1 MQGARLGWSIRL
13 ARERPHP
20 HGVGIRARL
29 YDARGDDQDIAL
41 SAAAFRGLRRDTLL
55 WVDVERP
62 SSADLDELKGA
73 LDLPQPILSAL
84 TADGERARLVRAPD
98 WILMTIQSVEP
109 RDGGEEPVTVDLVAG
124 RNVIVTVHAQPVE
137 ALAEFETHIDD
148 VAIIGKLDA
157 AAFLAAIV
165 DTALGS
171 FRRQVEAIEHEVDRL
186 DELALAGR
194 DPAGF
199 LQRVVQLRRRT
210 GALRRILV
218 PQRETFGP
226 LTRPDFELHDELG
239 TPWPGLLDRFEQ
251 TIESVER
258 ARELL
263 LGSSDIYL
271 GRAAQ
276 RSGEVMKALT
286 ILSAILL
293 PAVVLAGV
301 MGMNFQVPFFDEPDN
316 FWLTLI
322 VMLGLAVLV
331 LGVGRFRGWV

>member
-1 MQGARLGWSIRL
+1 MARG
-13 ARERPHP
+13 RPHP
-20 HGVGIRARL
+20 LRVGVRARL
-29 YDARGDDQDIAL
+29 YDARGDDQDIEL
-41 SAAAFRGLRRDTLL
+41 SAAAVRGLKRDTLL
-55 WVDVERP
+55 WVDVEGA
-62 SSADLDELKGA
+62 SAAELRELEGSF
-73 LDLPQPILSAL
+73 DLPPAITRAL
-84 TADGERARLVRAPD
+84 AAGTEMARLVRAPD
-98 WILMTIQSVEP
+98 WILMTVQSVEP
-109 RDGGEEPVTVDLVAG
+109 RDGGEEPVTLDLVAG
-124 RNVIVTVHAQPVE
+124 RNVIVTVHAQPMQ
-137 ALAEFETHIDD
+137 ALAEFEAHIDD
-148 VAIIGKLDA
+148 VAVIGRLDA

-165 DTALGS
+165 DTALSS
-171 FRRQVEAIEHEVDRL
+171 FRRQVEAIEHEIDRL

-194 DPAGF
+194 DPGGF

-210 GALRRILV
+210 GALRRLLV
-218 PQRETFGP
+218 PQREAFGP
-226 LTRPDFELHDELG
+226 LTRPDFELHEELG
-239 TPWPGLLDRFEQ
+239 TPWPGLVDRFEQ

-258 ARELL
+258 ARQLL

-293 PAVVLAGV
+293 PAIVLAGV
-301 MGMNFQVPFFDEPDN
+301 MGMNFEVPFFDEPDN